1 MHLSLFNLK
10 ISNNKAFIE
19 LNDYVLQV
27 KNKISATAAATYI
40 IHNDRIVNEWYS
52 GVHDNSKPSRLVDE
66 ESQFNVASV
75 RKTFLGFAISL
86 ALHEG
91 KVRSID
97 DLVVD
102 YLNEL
107 DREALR
113 HITIRHLLTHTHGLG
128 DLHNR
133 MFLQGTDWKYN
144 NTGVNLLIEIIRK
157 LYKIPVSQLLE
168 ERLFSPMGFNQTG
181 WRKENNEKLVW
192 LNEQYKDDQGNQ
204 ANLFMSTKEL
214 AYWGY
219 LHLNKGA
226 INGNQILPKEIFEQ
240 TTTII
245 SPPDLEQQ
253 LPRNGF
259 FWFVQDE
266 PRSFTEL
273 GDKLP
278 HGSFQSLGATGC
290 ACLVIPKCKTVAVRM
305 YNQTGQNP
313 LGYDYLKDIKTF
325 GDLVCKYIEDI

>member
-1 MHLSLFNLK
+1 MLLPLLDKK

-19 LNDYVLQV
+19 LNEYVSQV
-27 KNKISATAAATYI
+27 KSKISATAAAIYI
-40 IHNDRIVNEWYS
+40 IHNGRVVNEWYS
-52 GVHDNSKPSRLVDE
+52 GMHDNSKHSRFVDE

-75 RKTFLGFAISL
+75 RKTFLGFAVSL

-107 DREALR
+107 DSEALG
-113 HITIRHLLTHTHGLG
+113 HTTIRHLLTHTHGLG
-128 DLHNR
+128 ELHNR
-133 MFLQGTDWKYN
+133 LFLQGTDWKYN
-144 NTGVNLLIEIIRK
+144 NIGVNLLIEIIRK
-157 LYKIPVSQLLE
+157 LFKMPLSQLLQ
-168 ERLFSPMGFNQTG
+168 ERVFMPMRFIQTG
-181 WRKENNEKLVW
+181 WKMEYNEKLVW
-192 LNEQYKDDQGNQ
+192 VNEQYKDDQGNQ
-204 ANLFMSTKEL
+204 ANLFMSTREL
-214 AYWGY
+214 AYWGS

-226 INGNQILPKEIFEQ
+226 INGKQILPKEIFEQ

-245 SPPDLEQQ
+245 TPPDLEQK

-278 HGSFQSLGATGC
+278 YGSFQSLGATGC
-290 ACLVIPKCKTVAVRM
+290 ACLVIPECKTVAIRM

-313 LGYDYLKDIKTF
+313 VGYDYLEDIKTF
-325 GDLVCKYIEDI
+325 GNLVCKYIEDL